1 MNFSIVIVTFK
12 SEHLIENLIKS
23 IPQSIEILVV
33 ENSLNSSLKLDLEK
47 KYENTK
53 VIIPQNNLGYAKAL
67 NLGVQSSKNNFVLC
81 LVADVFFETQV
92 FLKISEIINEFKNF
106 AILAPTY
113 KNEKIFKNYW
123 PLENLQQNEIII
135 KNNNLF
141 EVKDVDGAAFIINKE
156 TFDDKIMDENF
167 FLYFENTDMCLNVR
181 KKGHKIF
188 AIKNLKFIHSGMKS
202 SNKKFEFEINKSRNW
217 HYCWSKFY
225 FYKKNFSYLYAL
237 KKILPNIYRSTTTI
251 IRSIIQKDKNNY
263 ELAKAE
269 LSGSL
274 RSLLLQDS
282 TYRPKVN

>member
-23 IPQSIEILVV
+23 IPQSIEILIV

-53 VIIPQNNLGYAKAL
+53 VIIPPNNLGYAKAL

-156 TFDDKIMDENF
+156 TFDDKIFDENF

-274 RSLLLQDS
+274 RSLLLKDS

>member
-113 KNEKIFKNYW
+113 KNENIFKNYW

>member
-23 IPQSIEILVV
+23 IPQSIEILIV

-53 VIIPQNNLGYAKAL
+53 VIIPPNNLGYAKAL

-156 TFDDKIMDENF
+156 TFDDKRGITN
-167 FLYFENTDMCLNVR
+167 R
-181 KKGHKIF
+181 P
-188 AIKNLKFIHSGMKS
+188 
-202 SNKKFEFEINKSRNW
+202 
-217 HYCWSKFY
+217 WS
-225 FYKKNFSYLYAL
+225 
-237 KKILPNIYRSTTTI
+237 
-251 IRSIIQKDKNNY
+251 IRMWKNNFVKY
-263 ELAKAE
+263 YSRIYKANFRKNY
-269 LSGSL
+269 S
-274 RSLLLQDS
+274 
-282 TYRPKVN
+282 